1 VSHWYRAK
9 DGSAAHFEGKDGK
22 DTTLRDARRLLKAG
36 DPIYPSVTTVLNVK
50 DKPGLT
56 QWLQEEAAMM
66 AAHTAVHDMLVW
78 GNDETNLDIR
88 FSRIW
93 AKAVIMKTREKTFA
107 KADAGT
113 DIHDILEQFML
124 GNDVAPEHMKMCNAV
139 HMCLME
145 NCGEQDWVM
154 EERFASELGYGGM
167 CDLHSQEWVVDYK
180 TKDEVDDKTRGWP
193 EQAEQLA
200 AYANGLGVPHARL
213 ANLFVSRTPP
223 AEGEPWG
230 VKFFEHKDEY
240 AWNRFKATLALWQI
254 SKKYGKAFDEL
265 GE

>member
-1 VSHWYRAK
+1 MGHWYDK
-9 DGSAAHFEGKDGK
+9 HGEPNHFAGKDGK
-22 DTTLRDARRLLKAG
+22 GTTLREARKLDL
-36 DPIYPSVTTVLNVK
+36 YPSVTTVGQVVAK
-50 DKPGLT
+50 FALT
-56 QWLQEEAAMM
+56 NWLQEEAAMM
-66 AAHTAVHDMLVW
+66 GQEPQFAGQCEQYDSFRH
-78 GNDETNLDIR
+78 
-88 FSRIW
+88 W
-93 AKAVIMKTREKTFA
+93 AKSVVAASREKTMA

-145 NCGEQDWVM
+145 NCGEQEWVM

-167 CDLHSQEWVVDYK
+167 CDLHSAEWVVDYK

-200 AYANGLGVPHARL
+200 AYANGLDVPHARL

-223 AEGEPWG
+223 AEDEPWD

-240 AWNRFKATLALWQI
+240 AWDRFKATLALWQI